1 MEKENLTQTFYNL
14 ECSHLKSE
22 IRTSAKELSN
32 ILADDYVE
40 FGSSGRVWKR
50 KDYNNNHVLS
60 PDVFEISHF
69 HIDVLSPDCVLTT
82 YHLMNHTAEKDA
94 SQFYLAKKRRKVAFV
109 FPSRHGEQRRSI
121 NKIIRLLLYFP
132 SI

>member
-1 MEKENLTQTFYNL
+1 MRGDRESGKANITRTFYEL

-32 ILADDYVE
+32 ILADGYVE

-69 HIDVLSPDCVLTT
+69 HVDVLSPDCVLTT
-82 YHLMNHTAEKDA
+82 YHLMNHTAEKRRFA
-94 SQFYLAKKRRKVAFV
+94 VLFGEKEKKSGACF
-109 FPSRHGEQRRSI
+109 SI
-121 NKIIRLLLYFP
+121 KAQ
-132 SI
+132 

>member
-1 MEKENLTQTFYNL
+1 MEKKNITQTFYDL

-40 FGSSGRVWKR
+40 FGSSGTVWKR
-50 KDYNNNHVLS
+50 KDYNHNHALS

-82 YHLMNHTAEKDA
+82 YHLMNHTAEKKTLR
-94 SQFYLAKKRRKVAFV
+94 SSIWRKREEKW
-109 FPSRHGEQRRSI
+109 
-121 NKIIRLLLYFP
+121 RLFFHQGTATNGDQ
-132 SI
+132 

>member
-1 MEKENLTQTFYNL
+1 METANITQTFYEL
-14 ECSHLKSE
+14 ECVHLKSE
-22 IRTSAKELSN
+22 VRTSAKELSN

-40 FGSSGRVWKR
+40 FGSSGTVWKR

-69 HIDVLSPDCVLTT
+69 HIDVLSPECVLTT
-82 YHLMNHTAEKDA
+82 YHLMNPYGKKKDA

-109 FPSRHGEQRRSI
+109 FPSRHRHKR
-121 NKIIRLLLYFP
+121 
-132 SI
+132 

>member
-1 MEKENLTQTFYNL
+1 MENATQIFYEL
-14 ECSHLKSE
+14 ECMHLKSE
-22 IRTSAKELSN
+22 VRTSAKELSN
-32 ILADDYVE
+32 ILVGDYVE

-69 HIDVLSPDCVLTT
+69 HIDVLSLELRINYLSSYEP
-82 YHLMNHTAEKDA
+82 YGRKKDA

-109 FPSRHGEQRRSI
+109 FPSRHSDKR
-121 NKIIRLLLYFP
+121 
-132 SI
+132 